1 MTFSLFQILFLLNN
15 LFVLCNLIILKYL
28 LYLSCFLLYIICYT
42 PPHVHGMYRRA
53 RYYLFFY
60 PMYGYAPY
68 YRYRDRTPRGLLRPL
83 EKFGSIASGSV
94 CENVPYALSSIYVV
108 PSYAHAPWPMTDA
121 PCAMAARQR
130 QPPQPPRAAAG
141 HAHTDT
147 CGARSILGRL
157 EYSVD
162 VLVDV
167 VSTLCRVRDQSHR
180 DKTKHSHNTHTRDS
194 ETRTKHSVKI

>member
-1 MTFSLFQILFLLNN
+1 MYTACTVERVTI
-15 LFVLCNLIILKYL
+15 
-28 LYLSCFLLYIICYT
+28 CFFT
-42 PPHVHGMYRRA
+42 PCT
-53 RYYLFFY
+53 
-60 PMYGYAPY
+60 
-68 YRYRDRTPRGLLRPL
+68 DTPRTIGIATGPL
-83 EKFGSIASGSV
+83 AGSCVPWKSSGPSGSV

-157 EYSVD
+157 EYLVD

>member
-1 MTFSLFQILFLLNN
+1 MYTACTVERVTI
-15 LFVLCNLIILKYL
+15 
-28 LYLSCFLLYIICYT
+28 CFFT
-42 PPHVHGMYRRA
+42 P
-53 RYYLFFY
+53 
-60 PMYGYAPY
+60 YGYAPY

-83 EKFGSIASGSV
+83 EKFGSIGV
-94 CENVPYALSSIYVV
+94 CLRECAIRFIVAIYVV

-147 CGARSILGRL
+147 CGARSILVRL

>member
-1 MTFSLFQILFLLNN
+1 
-15 LFVLCNLIILKYL
+15 
-28 LYLSCFLLYIICYT
+28 
-42 PPHVHGMYRRA
+42 MYRTVERVTIC
-53 RYYLFFY
+53 FFT
-60 PMYGYAPY
+60 PYGYAPY
-68 YRYRDRTPRGLLRPL
+68 YPVSRPDPSRAPASPGKVRVHRFGVCLRECAIRFIVDICRTV
-83 EKFGSIASGSV
+83 V
-94 CENVPYALSSIYVV
+94 C
-108 PSYAHAPWPMTDA
+108 
-121 PCAMAARQR
+121 PCAMADDRCAMRHGRPPAPAR
-130 QPPQPPRAAAG
+130 PQPPRAAAG

-194 ETRTKHSVKI
+194 ETRQSTVSKSNAQ